1 MVAIAYLV
9 IAAIVG
15 IVAAIGFVGIF
26 NFFGTFFI
34 TFIAAFC
41 IGMFIETVDQGCNT
55 GLDSANEV
63 FGLLGIDYGGLWMLL
78 GLPGIVYI
86 VMFLFCGVFMAPF
99 WFLVEDCRTY
109 KTVTKTVQWVAVGIL
124 AISTIICVLMFI
136 APTFLYS
143 LMHWGWLFA
152 ILIAASVL
160 VIVALPMVDNNY
172 YSFNTPLYT
181 ILLIVAIAIIPATV
195 TGLIVSSNQT
205 HFIGSAFEMNAF
217 GNAPQGKNTVFVLEN
232 DIDFEGK
239 EVRWFGEY
247 KNFKGMFNGQGHT
260 LSNFKVT
267 DRVRNLK
274 SEENYKGTGL
284 VITNNGIFRDLKID
298 GALLSVELPKKYYG
312 TINVGMFAAENQN
325 GKYLNCETTGS
336 GIRVAENETYDTSA
350 TNLSFRI
357 GNWYNGVEGI
367 SANNNGGRD
376 RFPEEMRND
385 STKRWAYVGES
396 E

>member
-1 MVAIAYLV
+1 MVAITYLV

-15 IVAAIGFVGIF
+15 IIAAIGFIGVF

-63 FGLLGIDYGGLWMLL
+63 FEVLGIDYGGLWVLL
-78 GLPGIVYI
+78 GLPGLVYI

-109 KTVTKTVQWVAVGIL
+109 KTVTRTVQWVAVGIL
-124 AISTIICVLMFI
+124 SISVVVCALMFL

-143 LMHWGWLFA
+143 LMHWGWLFG

-172 YSFNTPLYT
+172 YSFGGPLYN
-181 ILLIVAIAIIPATV
+181 ILLIVAIAIIPVTV
-195 TGLIVSSNQT
+195 TGLIVSSNHT

-232 DIDFEGK
+232 DIDFEGE

-274 SEENYKGTGL
+274 TEGDYKGTGL
-284 VITNNGIFRDLKID
+284 VISNNGIFRDLKID
-298 GALLSVELPKKYYG
+298 GALISVELPKEYYG
-312 TINVGMFAAENQN
+312 TINVGMFAAENLN
-325 GKYLNCETTGS
+325 GKYLNCVTTDS
-336 GIRVAENETYDTSA
+336 GIRIEKNETYDSQKVYR
-350 TNLSFRI
+350 SFRV
-357 GNWYNGVEGI
+357 GNWNNGVEGI
-367 SANNNGGRD
+367 SASNNGGEH

-385 STKRWAYVGES
+385 TTKRWEYYPET